1 MKIFQFLNLL
11 IVIILLQLNLYAT
24 KEIGINFKNL
34 TSENFIKI
42 TSKIIKQD
50 ILITSKIKGKVNF
63 ISNKKINKKNILD
76 ILKYDLKSKGFFLLK
91 KGDIL
96 LVVKKSDLK
105 KYTKKQDKKSPIVDV
120 ISIKNLDGAVAIKI
134 VKDIMINDTNGTN
147 TRITLD
153 EQNNRLV
160 VFGLQSNI
168 DTIHTIIK
176 KLDTPQQQLYVEAK
190 IIEISE
196 TKTQNI
202 GVQYGLNGFSS
213 TGSSLNTFSSSLN
226 ALGTTSALNLTQLS
240 GYGYGPNIL
249 KSSVSLAATINLLK
263 ENKAL
268 DVISEPSIL
277 CINNKESS
285 IYVGET
291 HSFPTGTTVGT
302 TTTTNYARKD
312 IGLTLAI
319 KPRVSTNNKVTLD
332 IKTTIEDI
340 KLASSTNAIPDTN
353 KKEVLTTA
361 IVNNGE
367 NVIIGGLIKNK
378 LETGEY
384 KVPLLSDIPLL
395 GDLFKSNYH
404 YKDKINLVIIVT
416 PYIVPK
422 SKSLTYITQ
431 QLSKIKDLENRY
443 TKDLEKKLVKHNL
456 KTKEKQ
462 ELYDNRIEDILN
474 R

>member
-1 MKIFQFLNLL
+1 MKLSRFLSFF
-11 IVIILLQLNLYAT
+11 IVAILLQLDLYAV

-42 TSKIIKQD
+42 TSRVIKQN
-50 ILITSKIKGKVNF
+50 ILITSKVKGKVNF
-63 ISNKKINKKNILD
+63 ISNKKINNKNILD
-76 ILKYDLKSKGFFLLK
+76 ILKYDLKSKGFSLLK
-91 KGDIL
+91 KSNIL
-96 LVVKKSDLK
+96 LVVKDSDLE
-105 KYTKKQDKKSPIVDV
+105 KYTKKQDEKSPIVDV
-120 ISIKNLDGAVAIKI
+120 IPIKNLDGKVVVKI
-134 VKDIMINDTNGTN
+134 VEDIMTNDDNVTDTH
-147 TRITLD
+147 ITLD

-160 VFGLQSNI
+160 VFGLQNNI
-168 DTIHTIIK
+168 DIIRSIIN
-176 KLDTPQQQLYVEAK
+176 KLDTPQQQVYVEAK

-202 GVQYGLNGFSS
+202 GLQYGLNGFSS

-226 ALGTTSALNLTQLS
+226 ALGSTPALNLTQLS

-249 KSSVSLAATINLLK
+249 KSSISLAATINLLK

-268 DVISEPSIL
+268 DVVSEPSIL

-291 HSFPTGTTVGT
+291 RSFPTGTTVGT

-312 IGLTLAI
+312 IGLTLVI
-319 KPRVSTNNKVTLD
+319 KPRISTNNKVTLD
-332 IKTTIEDI
+332 IKTTIEDV
-340 KLASSTNAIPDTN
+340 KLASSTNSIPDTN

-367 NVIIGGLIKNK
+367 NVIIGGLIKSK
-378 LETGEY
+378 LETSEY
-384 KVPLLSDIPLL
+384 KVPLLADIPLL
-395 GDLFKSNYH
+395 GNLFKSNYN

-422 SKSLTYITQ
+422 SKSLTYITK
-431 QLSKIKDLENRY
+431 QLSKIKELENQY
-443 TKDLEKKLVKHNL
+443 TKDLEKRLVEKSAKKNAKQQFHN
-456 KTKEKQ
+456 TT
-462 ELYDNRIEDILN
+462 IEDILN
-474 R
+474 K